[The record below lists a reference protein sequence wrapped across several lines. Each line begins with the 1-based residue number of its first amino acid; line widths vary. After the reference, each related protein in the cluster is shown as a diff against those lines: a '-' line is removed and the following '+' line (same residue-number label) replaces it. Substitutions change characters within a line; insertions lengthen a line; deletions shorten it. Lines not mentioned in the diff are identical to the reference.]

1 MILILTI
8 HSMSP
13 SLSKRGKNRGAG
25 RAHAYAVRPKDPTH
39 AYINQYHNVNNER
52 GKALNRGRQ
61 QPNILESNDSAWD
74 QRNRGRLKMAD
85 HVDIHLQHLSDSDG
99 ESTNCWG
106 SFQKALCGCCIKQ
119 GTEQTNME
127 WERQREEE
135 RCRELRRIQ
144 KEERQREQQRKMEE
158 ERQKER
164 KKLQKAARQQEIKRR
179 REEEREK
186 ELQTLKERVLQWWA
200 ETVGQ
205 QTWRLTEEEVEEMQ
219 TLQKR
224 EANGQFEIEEQQDQE
239 TELMSETD
247 KARILYRHFILAI
260 QNGNGEMASRVCQ
273 LYIFLTAKTTY

>member
-1 MILILTI
+1 
-8 HSMSP
+8 
-13 SLSKRGKNRGAG
+13 
-25 RAHAYAVRPKDPTH
+25 
-39 AYINQYHNVNNER
+39 
-52 GKALNRGRQ
+52 
-61 QPNILESNDSAWD
+61 
-74 QRNRGRLKMAD
+74 MAD
-85 HVDIHLQHLSDSDG
+85 HVDIPLQHLSDSDG

-106 SFQKALCGCCIKQ
+106 SVQKALRGCCIKQ
-119 GTEQTNME
+119 GTEQRNME

-179 REEEREK
+179 REEETEK